1 MGKERRDHKETLRLL
16 DCLKVYGFDNS
27 AFSLLHFKPN
37 HTIQEHCEHCQRR
50 VKQFKDGDDNSK
62 VQHRLEIVLGAY
74 ERVGFTM
81 RSPLLFQYLAW
92 TALAEVPIPGR
103 KAPEQHAVLE
113 KKILELLRSLD
124 EYGFDGS
131 ALSLLHSGGSSMQV
145 LRRLEI
151 VLGAYKGGG
160 FTARR
165 SPSLFR
171 HLAWEAL
178 VEVPMNP
185 SQGASGQQ
193 HAVSDE

>member
-16 DCLKVYGFDNS
+16 DCLKGYGFDNS

-74 ERVGFTM
+74 
-81 RSPLLFQYLAW
+81 
-92 TALAEVPIPGR
+92 
-103 KAPEQHAVLE
+103 
-113 KKILELLRSLD
+113 
-124 EYGFDGS
+124 
-131 ALSLLHSGGSSMQV
+131 
-145 LRRLEI
+145 
-151 VLGAYKGGG
+151 KGGG

-185 SQGASGQQ
+185 SQGASGPGQQ